1 MEERDIGMEI
11 SEIQLP
17 CKVNGQA
24 QAGRKQQESP
34 DKVEDDKER
43 VN

>member
-1 MEERDIGMEI
+1 MEERDIRMEI

-17 CKVNGQA
+17 CKVNEQA

-34 DKVEDDKER
+34 YKAEDDKEQ